1 MMHLLFAL
9 LLLAS
14 STWTETWSSGTA
26 NWVDGGGSAITCAS
40 TAGNILH
47 TTASCAA
54 QAFSIYRWDQTQ
66 PVILT
71 GTVRGQPVGTTPYFC
86 GLALIEASNH
96 NVYGQAA
103 VGRDILPVRPL
114 DGQTHLVAW
123 NGEYPYPGSK
133 YFYVQ
138 TAIDPN
144 AWQAFS
150 VAWNPSKQ
158 TWTYTFGGLTKTNH
172 DRGVSSPLTIDLQ
185 GGPANDDGSECQF
198 GPVTV
203 TGVQR

>member
-1 MMHLLFAL
+1 MSS
-9 LLLAS
+9 LLLALFLLT
-14 STWTETWSSGTA
+14 STWTETWQSGTA
-26 NWVDGGGSAITCAS
+26 NWVDGSGTTITCAS
-40 TAGNILH
+40 TAGNVLH

-66 PVILT
+66 PVQVS
-71 GTVRGQPVGTTPYFC
+71 GMVRGQPVGTTPYFC

-114 DGQTHLVAW
+114 DGQSWLVSW

-133 YFYVQ
+133 YFYSQKPV
-138 TAIDPN
+138 DPN
-144 AWQAFS
+144 VWQAFS
-150 VAWNPSKQ
+150 VAWSPAKQ
-158 TWTYTFGGLTKTNH
+158 TWTYSFGGLTKSNH

-185 GGPANDDGSECQF
+185 GAPLYDDGSECEF
-198 GPVTV
+198 STV
-203 TGVQR
+203 TIVGARL